1 MEDPI
6 KIIYKVKNNNRK
18 NQYHIYIFLGN
29 LVNSSIQK
37 ILKKIK
43 DLNLFDSLISLNE
56 KEIIE
61 LETIY
66 GIKWYSY
73 FFVHHHIDFSFDT
86 IRKSKQKSEEI
97 IDKLSKEWFDIHIKE
112 YKISG
117 KTSFN
122 YAAIVNRD
130 RINKF
135 AKTITDDERLDY
147 RTNVNQQLGGKLK
160 DSDIINSESDKNIEI
175 NNDSKM
181 KKYLNK
187 SFDQFLKLSNES
199 SNVSSTESNMIGG

>member
-6 KIIYKVKNNNRK
+6 KIIYKFKNNNRK

-29 LVNSSIQK
+29 LVNSSIHK

-43 DLNLFDSLISLNE
+43 DLNLFDSLTSLNE

-61 LETIY
+61 LESIY
-66 GIKWYSY
+66 GTKWYSY

-86 IRKSKQKSEEI
+86 IRKSKQKAEEI
-97 IDKLSKEWFDIHIKE
+97 IDKLGKDWYDMHIKE
-112 YKISG
+112 YKING

-122 YAAIVNRD
+122 YAAVIKRD

-135 AKTITDDERLDY
+135 AKSI
-147 RTNVNQQLGGKLK
+147 
-160 DSDIINSESDKNIEI
+160 SI
-175 NNDSKM
+175 
-181 KKYLNK
+181 
-187 SFDQFLKLSNES
+187 SN
-199 SNVSSTESNMIGG
+199 